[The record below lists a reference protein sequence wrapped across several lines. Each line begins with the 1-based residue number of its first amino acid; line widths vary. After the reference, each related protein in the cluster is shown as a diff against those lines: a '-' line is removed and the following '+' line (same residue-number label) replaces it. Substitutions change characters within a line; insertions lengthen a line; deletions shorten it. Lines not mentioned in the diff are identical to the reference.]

1 MIHWL
6 VQSIDAHA
14 ELARGLPPAGL
25 LSLEEQARYAGFK
38 SDKRRRDWLLGRWTA
53 KKLVQSLTWE
63 SSGSVVPLDQFIVR
77 NDADGVPT
85 INCQS
90 SIVNC
95 QLDISISHSS
105 GYALCAVVEDGVI
118 GADIE
123 RIERR
128 ADGFVEDYFTEA
140 ELERIAYSVLR
151 IPLVD
156 TQYAIRNTLV
166 TAIWSAKEAVL
177 KALHLGLSVDTRS
190 VSCLVGP
197 AANPLQKWTP
207 FAIELDEQRL
217 NRPAPALAGWWRTL
231 DEHVL
236 TLVMGRNTECT
247 EEVQRLTERT
257 GRNEK

>member
-6 VQSIDAHA
+6 IQSVDAYPD
-14 ELARGLPPAGL
+14 LRQGLPPAGL
-25 LSLEEQARYAGFK
+25 LSAEEQGRYAGFK

-63 SSGSVVPLDQFIVR
+63 SSGSMVPLDQFIVR

-85 INCQS
+85 VNCQS
-90 SIVNC
+90 PIVDC
-95 QLDISISHSS
+95 QLNISISHSS
-105 GYALCAVVEDGVI
+105 GYALCAVVADGVI

-123 RIERR
+123 RIEKR
-128 ADGFVEDYFTEA
+128 ADGFAEDYFTEG
-140 ELERIAYSVLR
+140 ELERIACSVLP
-151 IPLVD
+151 IPLHGR
-156 TQYAIRNTLV
+156 QYAMRDTLT

-197 AANPLQKWTP
+197 TANPPRQWMP

-217 NRPAPALAGWWRTL
+217 NRPAPALAGWWRTHE
-231 DEHVL
+231 EHVL
-236 TLVMGRNTECT
+236 TLVRG
-247 EEVQRLTERT
+247 
-257 GRNEK
+257 